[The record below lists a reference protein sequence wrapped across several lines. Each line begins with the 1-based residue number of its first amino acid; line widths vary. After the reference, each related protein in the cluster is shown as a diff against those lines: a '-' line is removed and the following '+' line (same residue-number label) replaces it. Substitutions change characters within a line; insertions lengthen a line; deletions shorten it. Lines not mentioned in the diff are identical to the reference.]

1 MLADAEKRTM
11 RNKLKIILLALGLV
25 ILTGCN
31 NGKTTESV
39 FSETAQS
46 YCEANTLKNRY
57 VVQWEDG
64 TITVEKTD
72 AHVSDDYF
80 RETFVK
86 NNLALIKHVD
96 RDFQIK
102 LRTTTSSDVQATAT
116 NLSWGPERMEADKVW
131 SQGYTGQGVKVGVV
145 DGMVDASHV
154 QLSGNV
160 ISAEQFNNEVNNPN
174 LNVHGTHVAGI
185 IAADP
190 NLGPVGGVAPSAKIL
205 SGQFISNA
213 GGGSLGEAIL
223 AMNSV
228 ANKGA
233 KIINMSWGGAGC
245 VTSLKDAVQSLSNRG
260 ILIVTAA
267 GNDGTNSDYSPD
279 YPAAFRLA
287 NQINVAATTI
297 DDRFIS
303 FSNRG
308 IHTVNVAA
316 PGVSIYSTIPGNRI
330 DDMDGT
336 SMAAPMVSGAAAL
349 LWSAVPAATA
359 QQIKQAIYSSVDMY
373 PEYQVST
380 RGRVNVKKALDA
392 LRAMLISP

>member
-1 MLADAEKRTM
+1 MQS
-11 RNKLKIILLALGLV
+11 KLQICLLALGLV
-25 ILTGCN
+25 LLTGCN
-31 NGKTTESV
+31 NNKTETSV
-39 FSETAQS
+39 FSESAQA
-46 YCEANTLKNRY
+46 YCETNTLKNRY

-64 TITVEKTD
+64 SITVEKTEK
-72 AHVSDDYF
+72 HVTDDTF

-86 NNLALIKHVD
+86 ENLALIKHVD
-96 RDFQIK
+96 RDFQIR
-102 LRTTTSSDVQATAT
+102 LRAADSDVQALAT
-116 NLSWGPERMEADKVW
+116 NLSWGPERMQADQVW
-131 SQGYTGQGVKVGVV
+131 AQGFKGQGVKVGVV
-145 DGMVDASHV
+145 DGMVDASHA
-154 QLSGNV
+154 QLAGNV
-160 ISAEQFNNEVNNPN
+160 ISAEQFNDEINDPN

-205 SGQFISNA
+205 SGQFISNQ

-228 ANKGA
+228 ADKGA

-245 VTSLKDAVQSLSNRG
+245 VTSLKDAVQALSNRG

-267 GNDGTNSDYSPD
+267 GNEGVNSDYAPD

-287 NQINVAATTI
+287 HQINVGASTI

-308 IHTVNVAA
+308 IHTVNVTA

-349 LWSAVPAATA
+349 LWSAVPTATA
-359 QQIKQAIYSSVDMY
+359 QQIRQAIFSSVDVY
-373 PEYQVST
+373 PEFQVST

-392 LRAMLISP
+392 LRAMLTSP

>member
-1 MLADAEKRTM
+1 M
-11 RNKLKIILLALGLV
+11 RNNLQIFLLALGLV

-31 NGKTTESV
+31 NGKTKESV
-39 FSETAQS
+39 FSENAQS
-46 YCEANTLKNRY
+46 FCEANTLKNRY

-64 TITVEKTD
+64 SITVEKSK
-72 AHVSDDYF
+72 AGQSDDEF

-86 NNLALIKHVD
+86 DNLALIKHVD
-96 RDFQIK
+96 RDFQIRVRPMAK
-102 LRTTTSSDVQATAT
+102 SSDVQTSAT
-116 NLSWGPERMEADKVW
+116 NLSWGPERMQADLVW
-131 SQGYTGQGVKVGVV
+131 AQGYKGQGVRVGVV
-145 DGMVDASHV
+145 DGMVDPSHV
-154 QLSGNV
+154 QLSNNIV
-160 ISAEQFNNEVNNPN
+160 SAEQFNNEINDPN

-190 NLGPVGGVAPSAKIL
+190 NFGPVGGVAPSAKIL
-205 SGQFISNA
+205 SGQFISNS

-245 VTSLKDAVQSLSNRG
+245 VTSLKDAVESLSNRG

-267 GNDGTNSDYSPD
+267 GNEGVNSDYSPD

-308 IHTVNVAA
+308 IHTVNVGA

-359 QQIKQAIYSSVDMY
+359 QQIKQAIYSSVDIY

-392 LRAMLISP
+392 LRAMLSSP

>member
-1 MLADAEKRTM
+1 MRTY
-11 RNKLKIILLALGLV
+11 LQSALIVLGLV

-31 NGKTTESV
+31 NGKTKESV
-39 FSETAQS
+39 FSETAQT
-46 YCEANTLKNRY
+46 YCETNTLSNRY

-64 TITVEKTD
+64 SITVEKTE
-72 AHVSDDYF
+72 HGTSDHEF

-86 NNLALIKHVD
+86 DNLALIKHVD
-96 RDFQIK
+96 RDYQIQV
-102 LRTTTSSDVQATAT
+102 RPMSQSAADVQASAT
-116 NLSWGPERMEADKVW
+116 NLSWGPQKIGADQVW
-131 SQGYTGQGVKVGVV
+131 LQGYKGQGVKVGVI
-145 DGMVDASHV
+145 DGMVDGSHV
-154 QLSGNV
+154 QLANAV
-160 ISAEQFNNEVNNPN
+160 ISNEQFNQEKNDPY
-174 LNVHGTHVAGI
+174 LNIHGTHVAGI

-190 NLGPVGGVAPSAKIL
+190 NLGSVGGVAPSAKIL
-205 SGQFISNA
+205 AGQFISNS
-213 GGGSLGEAIL
+213 GGGSLGDAIL

-245 VTSLKDAVQSLSNRG
+245 VTSLKDAVTALSDRG

-267 GNDGTNSDYSPD
+267 GNEGVNSDYTPD

-287 NQINVAATTI
+287 NQINVAATTS

-308 IHTVNVAA
+308 YRTVNIGA
-316 PGVSIYSTIPGNRI
+316 PGVGIFSTIPLNRI

-349 LWSAVPAATA
+349 LWSAVPTATA
-359 QQIKQAIYSSVDMY
+359 QQIKQALFSSVDIY
-373 PEYQVST
+373 SEYQVST

-392 LRAMLISP
+392 LRAMLSSP

>member
-1 MLADAEKRTM
+1 MRSVFARSL
-11 RNKLKIILLALGLV
+11 RNKLQICLLALGLV

-31 NGKTTESV
+31 NGKTKESV
-39 FSETAQS
+39 FSENAQAT
-46 YCEANTLKNRY
+46 CATNTLKNRY

-64 TITVEKTD
+64 TITVETTD
-72 AHVSDDYF
+72 KHISDDHF

-86 NNLALIKHVD
+86 DNLALIKHVD
-96 RDFQIK
+96 RDFEIK
-102 LRTTTSSDVQATAT
+102 LKATSSSDVHTTAS
-116 NLSWGPERMEADKVW
+116 NLSWGPERMEADQVW
-131 SQGYTGQGVKVGVV
+131 AQGYRGQGVKVGVV
-145 DGMVDASHV
+145 DGMVDQTHV
-154 QLSGNV
+154 QLAGNV
-160 ISAEQFNNEVNNPN
+160 ISAEQFNNEVNDPN

-190 NLGPVGGVAPSAKIL
+190 NLGPVGGVAPSAKII

-228 ANKGA
+228 ASKGA
-233 KIINMSWGGAGC
+233 KVINMSWGGAGC
-245 VTSLKDAVQSLSNRG
+245 VSSLKDAVQSLSDRG

-267 GNDGTNSDYSPD
+267 GNDGVNSDFSPD

-287 NQINVAATTI
+287 NQINVGASTI

-308 IHTVNVAA
+308 IHTVNVTA
-316 PGVSIYSTIPGNRI
+316 PGVSIFSTIPGNRI

-359 QQIKQAIYSSVDMY
+359 QQIKQAIFSSVDVY
-373 PEYQVST
+373 PEFQVST

-392 LRAMLISP
+392 LRAMLSSQ

>member
-1 MLADAEKRTM
+1 M
-11 RNKLKIILLALGLV
+11 RNNLQIAMMVLGLV
-25 ILTGCN
+25 ALTGCSS
-31 NGKTTESV
+31 GKTKESV
-39 FSETAQS
+39 FSENAQA
-46 YCEANTLKNRY
+46 YCETNTLSNRY

-64 TITVEKTD
+64 SITVETTPAGTTD
-72 AHVSDDYF
+72 DEF

-86 NNLALIKHVD
+86 DNLALIKHVD
-96 RDFQIK
+96 RDYQIR
-102 LRTTTSSDVQATAT
+102 LRPMAKSSDVQVNASS
-116 NLSWGPERMEADKVW
+116 LSWGPERIGADQVW
-131 SQGYTGQGVKVGVV
+131 AQGYRGQGVKVGVV
-145 DGMVDASHV
+145 DGMIDSTHV
-154 QLSGNV
+154 QLQTAVVSN
-160 ISAEQFNNEVNNPN
+160 EQFNNEINDPN
-174 LNVHGTHVAGI
+174 TNIHGTHVAGI
-185 IAADP
+185 IAADG
-190 NLGPVGGVAPSAKIL
+190 NLGPVVGVAPSAKIL
-205 SGQFISNA
+205 GAQFISNT

-245 VTSLKDAVQSLSNRG
+245 VTSLKDAVKSLSDRG
-260 ILIVTAA
+260 ILVVTAA
-267 GNDGTNSDYSPD
+267 GNEGVNSDYYPD
-279 YPAAFRLA
+279 YPASFRFA

-308 IHTVNVAA
+308 YHTVNIAA
-316 PGVSIYSTIPGNRI
+316 PGVSIYSTIPLNRI

-349 LWSAVPAATA
+349 LWSAVPTATA
-359 QQIKQAIYSSVDMY
+359 QQIKQALYSSVDVY

-392 LRAMLISP
+392 LRAMLSSP

>member
-1 MLADAEKRTM
+1 MRTM
-11 RNKLKIILLALGLV
+11 KNNLQIVLLVLSLAV
-25 ILTGCN
+25 LTGCN
-31 NGKTTESV
+31 NGKSKESV
-39 FSETAQS
+39 FSENAPQS
-46 YCEANTLKNRY
+46 YCEANTLSNRY

-64 TITVEKTD
+64 SITVETTAKGTTD
-72 AHVSDDYF
+72 NDF

-86 NNLALIKHVD
+86 DNLALIKHVD
-96 RDFQIK
+96 RDYQI
-102 LRTTTSSDVQATAT
+102 RIRPMATTSNDVQTSAAS
-116 NLSWGPERMEADKVW
+116 LSWGPEKIGADQLW
-131 SQGYTGQGVKVGVV
+131 AQGYKGQNVKVGVV

-154 QLSGNV
+154 QLSNNV
-160 ISAEQFNNEVNNPN
+160 ISAEQFNNEVNDPN
-174 LNVHGTHVAGI
+174 TNVHGTHVAGI
-185 IAADP
+185 IAADG
-190 NLGPVGGVAPSAKIL
+190 NLGPVTGVAPSAKII
-205 SGQFISNA
+205 SGQFISNT

-233 KIINMSWGGAGC
+233 KVINMSWGGAGC
-245 VTSLKDAVQSLSNRG
+245 VGSLKDAVTNLSNRG

-267 GNDGTNSDYSPD
+267 GNEGVNSDYSPD

-308 IHTVNVAA
+308 YHTVNIGA
-316 PGVSIYSTIPGNRI
+316 PGVGIYSTIPLNRI

-349 LWSAVPAATA
+349 LWSAVPSATA
-359 QQIKQAIYSSVDMY
+359 QQIKQALFSSVDIY
-373 PEYQVST
+373 SEYQVST

-392 LRAMLISP
+392 LRAMLSSP